1 MDNSPAFHPL
11 DYVSVLR
18 RRMWWLIVPLA
29 LAIVVGAALLVYL
42 PRTYQAQATIG
53 VSLPGVS
60 GQLLNETQRV
70 NAAERARQISQTL
83 LSQAVIE
90 RVVREEQFDRHM
102 PIPEAVQLVRKNV
115 QVKVPQPEANMP
127 QGSVEQFQ
135 LFYVDDTAPMAQRVT
150 NRLADVFV
158 EESSRKREV
167 RAEETAMF
175 ISDQV
180 TASKMRL
187 DEIETQLRSAKEAFM
202 GALPEQTNANVQL
215 VTGLQQQLES
225 VTNGIRGDQDRLNSV
240 ERQLSA
246 MSSGPAADAAGTA
259 APTAPAQGLARMA
272 SLETAL
278 AAARARYTEQY
289 PEVVRLKDELAKAQ
303 ADARAEAAKPE
314 SDRLAT
320 LRMDPGYRAMVKEK
334 SDIELRIADGQRRLQ
349 AIQQQIGMYRA
360 RVDAAPKVEQQLG
373 TVQRE
378 YDLEKQNYSS
388 LTGKLRDA
396 RMNESLERNQGGE
409 RFTVLQHASLPADPF
424 SPNIPRLLVLVLL
437 VGACLGGGLA
447 LGREYLDRAIHD
459 SRSLS
464 EYELPILGE
473 IPRIAPNL

>member
-1 MDNSPAFHPL
+1 MENTPAFHPL

-29 LAIVVGAALLVYL
+29 LALVVGALLVMYL

-70 NAAERARQISQTL
+70 TAEERARQISQTL

-90 RVVREEQFDRHM
+90 RVVREEGFDKHM
-102 PIPEAVQLVRKNV
+102 PIPAAVQQVRSNV
-115 QVKVPQPEANMP
+115 DVKVPQPEPNMP
-127 QGSVEQFQ
+127 PGSVEQFQ
-135 LFYVDDTAPMAQRVT
+135 VSFKDDTAPMAQRVT

-167 RAEETAMF
+167 RAEETSMF
-175 ISDQV
+175 INDQLM
-180 TASKMRL
+180 ASKSRL
-187 DEIETQLRSAKEAFM
+187 DQLESQLRSAKEAFM
-202 GALPEQTNANVQL
+202 GALPEQTDANVRL
-215 VTGLQQQLES
+215 VTGAQQQLES
-225 VTNGIRGDQDRLNSV
+225 VTNAIRGDQDRLTSV
-240 ERQLSA
+240 ERQISA
-246 MSSGPAADAAGTA
+246 LTSGAATDASGVTGPAA
-259 APTAPAQGLARMA
+259 PSA
-272 SLETAL
+272 SLVRIATLQASL
-278 AAARARYTEQY
+278 DAARARYTEQY
-289 PEVVRLKDELAKAQ
+289 PEVLRLKDELAKAQ
-303 ADARAEAAKPE
+303 ADARADAVKPE
-314 SDRLAT
+314 SDRVAA
-320 LRMDPGYRAMVKEK
+320 LRTDPNYRALIKEK
-334 SDIELRIADGQRRLQ
+334 NDIELRIADGQRRQ
-349 AIQQQIGMYRA
+349 AAIQEQISMYRG
-360 RVDAAPKVEQQLG
+360 RVEAAPRVEQQLA

-388 LTGKLRDA
+388 LTGKFRDA

-409 RFTVLQHASLPADPF
+409 RFTVLQHASLPDQPF

-447 LGREYLDRAIHD
+447 LGREYLDRSIYD

-464 EYELPILGE
+464 ELELPILGE